1 MSKRKS
7 RNRKKNRENHKPS
20 SATLKRGPSAKKSFA
35 SLSSSISN
43 KSHSVSEDNISST
56 SPPPPS
62 VTDASKA
69 RTEEQSAKKCRSPM
83 EDITV
88 ELLNVSTGQPT
99 TKLDVETRVTA
110 GTSLLLEQTTPL
122 VFSLDDT
129 QFGSSVVQKDSSS
142 PSSSSPAIITTT
154 NATATITTES
164 VPKFTHEIEQQSN
177 ELDNTNTQNNKNNQT
192 QSGDE
197 NDDNSV
203 DSESSS
209 DSEDPSSHK
218 KQKSTKS
225 TKQQNNNFSAGTVP
239 LLFASSN
246 VVNESMFTRRSRA
259 VSASYPSLAV
269 NSLHQAL
276 NRSKLKS

>member
-20 SATLKRGPSAKKSFA
+20 SATLKRGPLAKKSFA

-56 SPPPPS
+56 SPPPS
-62 VTDASKA
+62 VTDVSKV

-122 VFSLDDT
+122 VFSLDDP

-142 PSSSSPAIITTT
+142 SSSSPAIITTT
-154 NATATITTES
+154 NATATTTTES
-164 VPKFTHEIEQQSN
+164 VPKLTHEIEQQSN

-197 NDDNSV
+197 TDDSSV
-203 DSESSS
+203 DSESSN

-225 TKQQNNNFSAGTVP
+225 TKPQNNNFSAGTVP

-246 VVNESMFTRRSRA
+246 VVNESMFTRRSRV